1 MADDATSDQELL
13 ARYGRGDARAM
24 DQLVERHAGAVYAFA
39 RRMVGDGPAVDD
51 LMQEVWLK
59 VLRGAAGFDGRSRF
73 TTWLFAVT
81 RNACLDHARR
91 RRRAPVVEE
100 PPERLPAGA
109 TGVDGLADPGPPV
122 IDRVAR
128 RELSAL
134 LERAAAALPL
144 EQREVFLLREQ
155 TDMSFQEIAAALG
168 LPRDTVKSRMRYAL
182 GHVRRFLRERL
193 GVSVEV
199 PPRGL

>member
-1 MADDATSDQELL
+1 MADEGATDLELL
-13 ARYGRGDARAM
+13 ERYRRGDPRAM
-24 DQLVERHAGAVYAFA
+24 DLLVERHAGAVYAFA
-39 RRMVGDGPAVDD
+39 RRMVGDGAAADD
-51 LMQEVWLK
+51 LVQEVWLK
-59 VLRGAAGFDGRSRF
+59 VLRGTAGFDGRSRF

-100 PPERLPAGA
+100 VGEPAGPDA
-109 TGVDGLADPGPPV
+109 RGVEALADPSPPV

-128 RELSAL
+128 RELSGM
-134 LERAAAALPL
+134 LEQAVAALPL

-155 TDMSFQEIAAALG
+155 TDMSFHEISAALG
-168 LPRDTVKSRMRYAL
+168 VPRDTVKSRMRYAL
-182 GHVRRFLRERL
+182 GHVRRFLRDRL
-193 GVSVEV
+193 GVDVEV

>member
-1 MADDATSDQELL
+1 MADAGATDLELL
-13 ARYGRGDARAM
+13 ERYRRGDARAM
-24 DQLVERHAGAVYAFA
+24 DRLVERHAGAVYAFA
-39 RRMVGDGPAVDD
+39 RRMVGDGPAAED
-51 LMQEVWLK
+51 LVQEVWLK
-59 VLRGAAGFDGRSRF
+59 VLRGAAAFDGRSRF

-91 RRRAPVVEE
+91 RRREPAVEE
-100 PPERLPAGA
+100 PRPDEGP
-109 TGVDGLADPGPPV
+109 GVDGVADPSPPV

-128 RELSAL
+128 RELSRL
-134 LERAAAALPL
+134 LEQAVAALPL

-155 TDMSFQEIAAALG
+155 TDMSFQEISAALG
-168 LPRDTVKSRMRYAL
+168 VPRDTVKSRMRYAL

-193 GVSVEV
+193 GVDVEV